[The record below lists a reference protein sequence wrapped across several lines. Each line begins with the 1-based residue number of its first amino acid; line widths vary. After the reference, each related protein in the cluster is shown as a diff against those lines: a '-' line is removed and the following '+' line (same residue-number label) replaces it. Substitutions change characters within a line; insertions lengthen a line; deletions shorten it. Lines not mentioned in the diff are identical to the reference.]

1 MKTLLEAMYNI
12 KENKSI
18 ECYRTIGQDE
28 FFDLVDGKDIIG
40 RYSNSSEE
48 QNTSNVDNVV
58 CFFKKPILWLDKKHE
73 FTIKCLFKDTEVA
86 DQGQGKYY
94 ASSDFSKTN
103 VWTGKRGKTEY
114 NLDEVYVS
122 KYNIDNVVAFIVKE
136 GMKDPLEFLEEDLKD
151 KQNWLEI
158 YNKREQEGQ
167 LSKRDQKDKTDC
179 EEIIELLNKNISLVK
194 SKKIIKN

>member
-1 MKTLLEAMYNI
+1 M
-12 KENKSI
+12 
-18 ECYRTIGQDE
+18 
-28 FFDLVDGKDIIG
+28 
-40 RYSNSSEE
+40 
-48 QNTSNVDNVV
+48 
-58 CFFKKPILWLDKKHE
+58 
-73 FTIKCLFKDTEVA
+73 
-86 DQGQGKYY
+86 
-94 ASSDFSKTN
+94 
-103 VWTGKRGKTEY
+103 WTGKRGKTEY